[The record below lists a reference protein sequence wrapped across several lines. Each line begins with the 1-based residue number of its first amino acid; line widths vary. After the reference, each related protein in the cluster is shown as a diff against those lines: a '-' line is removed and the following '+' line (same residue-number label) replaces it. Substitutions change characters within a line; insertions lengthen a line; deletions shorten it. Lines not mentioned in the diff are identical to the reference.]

1 MWVLAAAVPL
11 LFLLALRVAPD
22 WDVDWEHHPSHFW
35 MVGGVALAAALLGMA
50 LAEAASRREDARLFL
65 VSLAFVVS
73 AAFLGLHALATPGVI
88 LDEANG
94 GFEAATPVG
103 LFLAAL
109 FAAAS
114 AVDLSAEQSRTI
126 LRLQW
131 VLRGV
136 VGVLVVGWAIV
147 SLSGMAPLDDPI
159 DPDAFHPVL
168 TPLAALGAGLFLVAS
183 LGYAR
188 LRTSRRSVLL
198 AATIIAFVALGQA
211 MVVGVFARNWR
222 LSWWEWHVLMAAGF
236 AFIAYSVWSQIRREG
251 GRVGLFDSMALER
264 TLREVRKDYSD
275 ALEALVAAMEERAAT
290 GDGAA
295 TPVTAGLGQRFDL
308 TERQVAVLE
317 RAAEA
322 LQAERRDMRRLG
334 GMVEAGRQARLI
346 RGEDELL
353 AATLGALVPGFEP
366 DRIGVGLVR
375 DRELVTVAGSTVEV
389 DALDEPA
396 LHEGTTQEDA
406 TRGTL
411 VVPLLVKDHPAGVL
425 RVQRATGTIGER
437 ERSLAETLATQLATT
452 VENARLYHQIDHLFR
467 SYMSPDVATTLL
479 ADPDQAALGGAT
491 AEVSALMADVVSFTS
506 FSERSTP
513 QDVVAML
520 NAYLAAVVPEILAE
534 GGTVTQFVGD
544 AVVALFGAPARHGD
558 HAARACRAALAF
570 QVAAEGVRAEHP
582 GWPQFRVGVNT
593 GPALV
598 GNIGSEEMRHYTAIG
613 DTVNLAARLESAAPH
628 GQVVISASTRAAV
641 GDLADVEDFGELTVK
656 GKEQVVRAYVL
667 RSMSGGADA

>member
-1 MWVLAAAVPL
+1 MPL
-11 LFLLALRVAPD
+11 LVLLALRIAPS

-88 LDEANG
+88 LEEANG

-109 FAAAS
+109 LAAAS
-114 AVDLSAEQSRTI
+114 AVDLSAERSATI

-131 VLRGV
+131 VLRGL
-136 VGVLVVGWAIV
+136 VGLVVIGWAIV

-159 DPDAFHPVL
+159 NPDEFHPVL
-168 TPLAALGAGLFLVAS
+168 TPMAALGAGLFLVAS
-183 LGYAR
+183 VGYAR
-188 LRTSRRSVLL
+188 LRTDRRSVLL

-236 AFIAYSVWSQIRREG
+236 AFIAYSVYSQMRREG

-264 TLREVRKDYSD
+264 TLRQVREDYRD
-275 ALEALVAAMEERAAT
+275 ALEALVEAMEERAAT
-290 GDGAA
+290 GDGDGRGS
-295 TPVTAGLGQRFDL
+295 PVTAGLAQRFDL
-308 TERQVAVLE
+308 TERQLDVLE

-322 LQAERRDMRRLG
+322 LQAERRELRRLG
-334 GMVEAGRQARLI
+334 GMVEAGRQARVI
-346 RGEDELL
+346 RAEDDLL
-353 AATLGALVPGFEP
+353 AATLDALVPGFEP
-366 DRIGVGLVR
+366 DRLGVGLVH
-375 DRELVTVAGSTVEV
+375 DGALVTVAGSALGE
-389 DALDEPA
+389 DPLDEAA
-396 LHEGTTQEDA
+396 LESGLLQEDA
-406 TRGTL
+406 DRRTL
-411 VVPLLVKDHPAGVL
+411 VVPLLLKEHPAGVL
-425 RVQRATGTIGER
+425 RLARATGSVGDR

-467 SYMSPDVATTLL
+467 SYMSPDVATALL
-479 ADPDQAALGGAT
+479 ADPDQASLGGAT
-491 AEVSALMADVVSFTS
+491 AEVSALMADVVGFTS

-520 NAYLAAVVPEILAE
+520 NSYFAAVVPEILAA
-534 GGTVTQFVGD
+534 GGIVTQFVGD
-544 AVVALFGAPARHGD
+544 AVVALFGAPVRHAD

-570 QVAAEGVRAEHP
+570 QDAAEQVRSTHEQ
-582 GWPQFRVGVNT
+582 WPQFRVGVNT

-598 GNIGSEEMRHYTAIG
+598 GNIGSTEMRHYTAIG

-628 GQVVISASTRAAV
+628 GQVVISASTREAV
-641 GDLADVEDFGELTVK
+641 GDPAEVDEFGELTVK
-656 GKEQVVRAYVL
+656 GKQESVRAYVL
-667 RSMSGGADA
+667 RSMSGGAE